1 MLRQGL
7 RIIGIDPLKENIQS
21 VPVQN
26 SNITWQA
33 STPPLGYPAQ
43 RKVSVMGW
51 KYALSQSSFLQ
62 TGRRASSWRELSEP
76 PYRVVPHPTT
86 VATEP
91 SNCLR
96 ERSPRGKQI
105 GMTYFD
111 FWTFSE
117 ICNILWWTCS
127 FQLMIECCI
136 VWTGPKLTDLKK
148 YLWHE
153 SFLFIS
159 IQDMLIYICLF
170 VKTGKYIL

>member
-1 MLRQGL
+1 MTWKIEHAQGHL
-7 RIIGIDPLKENIQS
+7 PFPWSRCWLSLLSYDNRKIRGKKEQPKEHIRS
-21 VPVQN
+21 VPVEN

-51 KYALSQSSFLQ
+51 KYARSQSSFLQ

-96 ERSPRGKQI
+96 DRSPRGRQI

-117 ICNILWWTCS
+117 ICIILWWTCS
-127 FQLMIECCI
+127 F
-136 VWTGPKLTDLKK
+136 
-148 YLWHE
+148 
-153 SFLFIS
+153 
-159 IQDMLIYICLF
+159 
-170 VKTGKYIL
+170 